1 MYWHWLGRPARTAIR
16 FNHCTS
22 QILLVCLS
30 LVRVTLRADG
40 SHASTLAKDDCQT
53 VSRNDHMVTSSCP
66 HKHTN
71 ISTKSVSHR
80 SVPQA
85 GMSRHVDVDI
95 IVVPSVS
102 WEISIFSRVLLS
114 DCLVLRC
121 TRWRTWASAPILHHM
136 LDTHSNVSG
145 RRINSRKVAP
155 TAAPPDAPAAVL
167 QKLNTISVLNFSHLC
182 PEPVLAN
189 SRFCVLFQSVAK
201 RFRTKR
207 SAAGEPESPI
217 SLPNC
222 REFKR
227 HFACIDKMRTR
238 FHRQHHAV

>member
-1 MYWHWLGRPARTAIR
+1 ML
-16 FNHCTS
+16 
-22 QILLVCLS
+22 LVLVCLS

-136 LDTHSNVSG
+136 LDTYSNVSG

-167 QKLNTISVLNFSHLC
+167 QKQHLCSQHFLSLSRACLGKHSVLCF
-182 PEPVLAN
+182 VL
-189 SRFCVLFQSVAK
+189 K
-201 RFRTKR
+201 R
-207 SAAGEPESPI
+207 G
-217 SLPNC
+217 
-222 REFKR
+222 
-227 HFACIDKMRTR
+227 
-238 FHRQHHAV
+238 